1 MIRLAA
7 ALLLLCLAPASAA
20 RAAEPLPSPSGPVIL
35 TVTGA
40 IDRTNAP
47 GRAEFDRGMLEAL
60 GISQL
65 ATSTDW
71 TDGKP
76 IFAGV
81 LASKLLAALGA
92 HGSTAVAT
100 ALNDYQISIPLGDLT
115 RFPVLLALTMNGT
128 QLTTRDKGP
137 VWVVYPRD
145 DYSELRSPQIND
157 RWIWQLRSLEIR

>member
-7 ALLLLCLAPASAA
+7 ALLLLCLLPAWAA
-20 RAAEPLPSPSGPVIL
+20 RAAEPLPPPSGPVIL
-35 TVTGA
+35 TVSGA

-47 GRAEFDRGMLEAL
+47 GRAEFDRAMLEAL
-60 GISQL
+60 GVSQL
-65 ATSTDW
+65 TTSTDW

-76 IFAGV
+76 VFAGV
-81 LASKLLAALGA
+81 LASKLLTAVGA

-100 ALNDYQISIPLGDLT
+100 ALNDYQITIPLDDLT
-115 RFPVLLALTMNGT
+115 RYPVLLALTMNGT
-128 QLTTRDKGP
+128 QLTARDKGP

-145 DYSELRSPQIND
+145 DYAELRSPQIND